1 MGVVNRNFKSE
12 FKELCFKINQVSG
25 SVQIQNSFKN
35 YILNLMDLEHQKNV
49 EKSSLLF
56 F

>member
-25 SVQIQNSFKN
+25 SVQIHPKF
-35 YILNLMDLEHQKNV
+35 L
-49 EKSSLLF
+49 
-56 F
+56 